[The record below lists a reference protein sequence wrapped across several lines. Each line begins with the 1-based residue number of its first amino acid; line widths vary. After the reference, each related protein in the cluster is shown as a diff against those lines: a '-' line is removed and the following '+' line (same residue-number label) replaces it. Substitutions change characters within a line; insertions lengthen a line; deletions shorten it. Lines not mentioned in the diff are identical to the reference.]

1 MTRRQSEQQLIMRVY
16 LSFLMVVAED
26 FGIEG
31 GDPIGV
37 ECAAGPA

>member
-1 MTRRQSEQQLIMRVY
+1 MFSPDLNQTFV
-16 LSFLMVVAED
+16 FLMVVAED

-37 ECAAGPA
+37 EGAAGPVLANLA